1 VDAVV
6 LFRSFFETL
15 FGKKGIKVF
24 ENTLF
29 MNNSF
34 KNRIEVFILFCVIEG
49 IAFLIGTMIFLFYL
63 KINFDKLFFISALLF
78 FVPFFLNYLW
88 QDIKFER
95 RKRKKE
101 ELLPELLLEA
111 SVFYDNNSF
120 IHNLERFKEIDLGI
134 LREEFE
140 RIVREIKNGSEIREA
155 LERAKKL
162 NKSMSFDR
170 VIDLLLHGYESGI
183 ELSDLLKETAE
194 DLLENKAILR
204 ERQAVML
211 VTKYTLLLSSA
222 LIVPS
227 ILGLIIGLVNGLNFS
242 LMSELAIGLSLEERK
257 EIFSFAVMGAGI
269 YIFEFSFL
277 SSFFLG
283 LQEGNKKQ
291 AWVYILL
298 ICPIALICF
307 FIAQNFF

>member
-15 FGKKGIKVF
+15 FGKKGIKGF